1 MYDKMREYLI
11 QAEYAT
17 EEEIDL
23 IEKIFGMEEQYL
35 RDILYVRTGYHYFGQ
50 WENNDEEDEE
60 EYLENHIY

>member
-35 RDILYVRTGYHYFGQ
+35 RDILYVRTGYRYFGQ
-50 WENNDEEDEE
+50 WENCDEEDEE
-60 EYLENHIY
+60 DFLKRSV